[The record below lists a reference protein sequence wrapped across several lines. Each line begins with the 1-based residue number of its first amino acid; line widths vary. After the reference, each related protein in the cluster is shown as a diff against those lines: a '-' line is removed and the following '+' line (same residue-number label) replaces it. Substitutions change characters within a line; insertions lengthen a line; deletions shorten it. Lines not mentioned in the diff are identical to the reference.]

1 MAIVFMQKINNAVPE
16 DKLYTPSN
24 YFTGT
29 LLRRVSSS
37 SSTHFKVQASH
48 YSGEA

>member
-1 MAIVFMQKINNAVPE
+1 MLVAYPQIMAIVFMQKINNAVPE

-29 LLRRVSSS
+29 LP
-37 SSTHFKVQASH
+37 
-48 YSGEA
+48 

>member
-24 YFTGT
+24 YFTGA
-29 LLRRVSSS
+29 LSRRVSSS
-37 SSTHFKVQASH
+37 SLAHLNVQASH